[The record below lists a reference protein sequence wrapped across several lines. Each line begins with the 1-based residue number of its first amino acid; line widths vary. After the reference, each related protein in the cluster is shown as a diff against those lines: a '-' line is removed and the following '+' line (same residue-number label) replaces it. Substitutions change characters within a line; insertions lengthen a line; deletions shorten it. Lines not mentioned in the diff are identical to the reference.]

1 MINFFLEFP
10 GPLYQNEVIF
20 PLTQIKLIFT
30 TWPHFESEGFWN
42 SKVGYVF
49 QFLNFAPYVLY
60 IHTRVMKPVRNTNS
74 EPGLP
79 VAQMLTKCFVK

>member
-1 MINFFLEFP
+1 MCCVSYMAQTATFEITLTSDYFFFLEFP

-49 QFLNFAPYVLY
+49 QFFDKSQ
-60 IHTRVMKPVRNTNS
+60 HR
-74 EPGLP
+74 
-79 VAQMLTKCFVK
+79 